1 MIQPKPL
8 DNSTPINRNSNIING
23 GNQYQFNFNNEQSS
37 SPSYYVNNQAMT
49 INNNAPLNG
58 NTNNTYQ
65 NQNGNMSNSI
75 EENPTQQ
82 QYVNPYLQR
91 IKELKERQQ
100 KQLEAQ
106 INSTN
111 TDTDV

>member
-1 MIQPKPL
+1 MSIPSQPL
-8 DNSTPINRNSNIING
+8 DNSTPINRNSIIING
-23 GNQYQFNFNNEQSS
+23 GNQYQFNYNNEQSN
-37 SPSYYVNNQAMT
+37 SPSYYVNQAMSM
-49 INNNAPLNG
+49 NNNAPLNG
-58 NTNNTYQ
+58 NINTNYQ
-65 NQNGNMSNSI
+65 IADQNNMSNSI

-106 INSTN
+106 LKST
-111 TDTDV
+111 TDV

>member
-1 MIQPKPL
+1 
-8 DNSTPINRNSNIING
+8 
-23 GNQYQFNFNNEQSS
+23 
-37 SPSYYVNNQAMT
+37 MT

-58 NTNNTYQ
+58 NINN
-65 NQNGNMSNSI
+65 SNSI
-75 EENPTQQ
+75 GENPTQQ

-106 INSTN
+106 LKSTN
-111 TDTDV
+111 TDTDA